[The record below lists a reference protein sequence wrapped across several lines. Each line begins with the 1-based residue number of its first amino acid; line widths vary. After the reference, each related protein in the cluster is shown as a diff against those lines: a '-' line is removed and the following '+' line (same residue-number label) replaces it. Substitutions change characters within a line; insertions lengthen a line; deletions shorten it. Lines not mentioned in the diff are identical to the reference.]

1 MPIEHNFACDGL
13 IDIKNKDGK
22 LLKLIIEYKYDEDL
36 SSNVVKAKVLTQVLF
51 YLKKFK
57 ENGLILPNVAMVADV
72 NECFVIHTNSL
83 LQYLDEKV
91 NWNITPSKAASCN
104 PDLVLKISED
114 SNINKRI

>member
-1 MPIEHNFACDGL
+1 
-13 IDIKNKDGK
+13 
-22 LLKLIIEYKYDEDL
+22 
-36 SSNVVKAKVLTQVLF
+36 
-51 YLKKFK
+51 
-57 ENGLILPNVAMVADV
+57 MVADV